1 MRFYGRR
8 IKKGGISYQADCV
21 AKEANELSPRYKSI
35 EKDDRIQSTN
45 DEESITLW
53 NACLII
59 KSILSFG

>member
-35 EKDDRIQSTN
+35 EKDDCIQSTN
-45 DEESITLW
+45 DEESITL
-53 NACLII
+53 
-59 KSILSFG
+59 